1 MSIKGAMSINEPG
14 VAIAT
19 VVAALLLSGCQ
30 GSDALTATPAA
41 TQRQPSA
48 AAAQLPAAPSAPVRS
63 SDPMGALTAAPE
75 LPESPADAGLARA
88 AACGVERQPVKTGQD
103 AAAGAID
110 VGQATATTVG
120 ALGALAA
127 PVAPGSRVK
136 GAETTLWTVHATL
149 TAYKREADSDYHL
162 ALVDDQGSTM
172 IAELVDP
179 HCLGGDRW
187 AAQITAVRAGF
198 DRRFTVGSRYRTT
211 SVPVTLSGIGFFD
224 KAHGQR
230 GMAPNAI
237 ELHPVLALTF
247 DS

>member
-1 MSIKGAMSINEPG
+1 MSINERG

-19 VVAALLLSGCQ
+19 VVAALLLSACQ
-30 GSDALTATPAA
+30 GDNTLTATPAA

-48 AAAQLPAAPSAPVRS
+48 AAAQLTASPSARS
-63 SDPMGALTAAPE
+63 IDPMGALTAAPE

-103 AAAGAID
+103 AAAGAIN
-110 VGQATATTVG
+110 VGQATATTVA

-127 PVAPGSRVK
+127 PNRPGARVQ

-149 TAYKREADSDYHL
+149 TAYKRETDSDYHL
-162 ALVDDQGSTM
+162 ALVDDQGNTM

-179 HCLGGDRW
+179 HCLGGSRW
-187 AAQITAVRAGF
+187 SPQITAVRAAF
-198 DRRFTVGSRYRTT
+198 DGRFTAGSRYRTT
-211 SVPVTLSGIGFFD
+211 NVPVTLSGIGFFD

-237 ELHPVLALTF
+237 ELHPVLSLAF
-247 DS
+247 G